1 MKTAAIICEYNPFHN
16 GHKYQ
21 IDTARQITDC
31 DCVVGLMSGN
41 YVQRGDF
48 AIFPKSIRS
57 QMAIAGG
64 MDLTIENPSYC
75 VLRSAEGYAHSAVYT
90 LDALGCVD
98 YLVFGAECD
107 NIDKLYKIADFLV
120 CETREFKNILRK
132 KTSEGIPFA
141 TARAYAVRELLGN
154 EADYIIGQPNN
165 LLAIE
170 YIKAI
175 IRLNSN
181 IKPVLVCRKGVNH
194 SDTEA
199 RGEFASATCIRDY
212 IAKEMD
218 ISDYIPDCCRK
229 MYNEKFFNYGA
240 SDSAVLSALCLRD
253 VSYFK
258 RISGISEGLENKIKR
273 EVFNC
278 TEIDALTECV
288 KSKRYAYTR
297 IRRAVMCA
305 YLGIEK
311 EEAELLPQYIKIL
324 EFNDTGRQLLNTA
337 KKTAKITLAK
347 NAAPLL
353 KNKTAI
359 TQWKK
364 ELERDRVYDILYS
377 VCR

>member
-1 MKTAAIICEYNPFHN
+1 MKTTAIICEYNPFHN
-16 GHKYQ
+16 GHKFQ

-31 DCVVGLMSGN
+31 DCIVGLMSGN

-48 AIFPKSIRS
+48 AIFPKRIRS

-64 MDLTIENPSYC
+64 MDLIIENPSYC
-75 VLRSAEGYAHSAVYT
+75 VLRSAEGYAHSAVYA
-90 LDALGCVD
+90 LDGLRCVD

-107 NIDKLYKIADFLV
+107 NIDKLYQIADFLV
-120 CETREFKNILRK
+120 CETSEFKEILTK

-141 TARAYAVRELLGN
+141 AARAYAVKKLLGDD
-154 EADYIIGQPNN
+154 ADYIIRQPNN

-181 IKPVLVCRKGVNH
+181 IKPVLVCRKGANH

-199 RGEFASATCIRDY
+199 SGEFASATCIRDY
-212 IAKEMD
+212 IAKGMD
-218 ISDYIPDCCRK
+218 ISHYVPDCCRE
-229 MYNEKFFNYGA
+229 MYNEKIFNYKA
-240 SDSAVLSALCLRD
+240 ADSAVLSTLCLRD
-253 VSYFK
+253 ASYLK

-278 TEIDALTECV
+278 TKIDALTEGV

-324 EFNDTGRQLLNTA
+324 EFNDTGRKFLNTA

-353 KNKTAI
+353 KNKTAM

-377 VCR
+377 VCH

>member
-48 AIFPKSIRS
+48 AIFPKSVRS

-64 MDLTIENPSYC
+64 MDLIIENPSYC

-98 YLVFGAECD
+98 YLVFGAECY
-107 NIDKLYKIADFLV
+107 NVDKLYKIADFLV
-120 CETREFKNILRK
+120 CETREFKNILTR

-154 EADYIIGQPNN
+154 ETDYIIGQPNN

-194 SDTEA
+194 NDIETK
-199 RGEFASATCIRDY
+199 GEFASATCIRDY

-229 MYNEKFFNYGA
+229 MYNKKTFNYGTA
-240 SDSAVLSALCLRD
+240 DSAVLSALCLRD

-278 TEIDALTECV
+278 TEIDALTESV

-377 VCR
+377 VCH

>member
-57 QMAIAGG
+57 QVAIAGG

-120 CETREFKNILRK
+120 CETREFRNILTQ

-181 IKPVLVCRKGVNH
+181 IKPVLVCRKGANH
-194 SDTEA
+194 NDTEA

-218 ISDYIPDCCRK
+218 ISDYIPDCCRE
-229 MYNEKFFNYGA
+229 MYNKKTFNYGA
-240 SDSAVLSALCLRD
+240 ADSAVLSALCLRD

-258 RISGISEGLENKIKR
+258 RISGISEGIENKIKR

-278 TEIDALTECV
+278 TEIDALTESV

>member
-1 MKTAAIICEYNPFHN
+1 MKITAIICEYNPFHN
-16 GHKYQ
+16 GHKFQ

-31 DCVVGLMSGN
+31 DCIVGLMSGN

-48 AIFPKSIRS
+48 AIFPKNIRS
-57 QMAIAGG
+57 QMAVAGG
-64 MDLTIENPSYC
+64 IDLIIENPSYC
-75 VLRSAEGYAHSAVYT
+75 VLRSAEGYAHSAVYA
-90 LDALGCVD
+90 LDGLGCVD

-120 CETREFKNILRK
+120 CETSEFKEILTQ

-141 TARAYAVRELLGN
+141 TARAYAVKELLGD
-154 EADYIIGQPNN
+154 EADYILKQPNN

-175 IRLNSN
+175 IRLNSD
-181 IKPVLVCRKGVNH
+181 IKPVLVCRKGANH

-199 RGEFASATCIRDY
+199 SGEFASATCIRDY
-212 IAKEMD
+212 IAKGMD
-218 ISDYIPDCCRK
+218 IFNYIPDCCRE
-229 MYNEKFFNYGA
+229 MYNEKTFNYKA
-240 SDSAVLSALCLRD
+240 ADSAVLSALCLRD
-253 VSYFK
+253 SSYLK
-258 RISGISEGLENKIKR
+258 KISGISEGLENKIKR

-278 TEIDALTECV
+278 TEIDALTEGV

-297 IRRAVMCA
+297 IRRAVICA

-324 EFNDTGRQLLNTA
+324 EFNDIGRQFLNTA

-353 KNKTAI
+353 KNKIAM

-377 VCR
+377 VCH